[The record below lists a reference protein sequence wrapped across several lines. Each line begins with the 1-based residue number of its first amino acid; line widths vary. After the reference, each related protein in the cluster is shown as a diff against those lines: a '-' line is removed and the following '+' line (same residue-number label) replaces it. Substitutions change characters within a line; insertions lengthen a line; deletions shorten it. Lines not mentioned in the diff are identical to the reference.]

1 MTANS
6 ASSPARFFATMLFV
20 MFVVV
25 MVPLAF
31 AAFPGA
37 MNVPAPEGVNTHAVL
52 KHPDAE
58 WIWASYES
66 EQYECLRVYRSVTK
80 NRLLYRFTYSGRNL
94 EGGIITTTSGAP
106 VTAYMRTAAGWDRVI
121 VRDGFVL
128 VLSHGICGEAIA

>member
-31 AAFPGA
+31 AAFPGT

-52 KHPDAE
+52 KHPEAE

-121 VRDGFVL
+121 VRDGFVK
-128 VLSHGICGEAIA
+128 VIAYGQCPEGK

>member
-1 MTANS
+1 
-6 ASSPARFFATMLFV
+6 MLFV
-20 MFVVV
+20 MFVVM
-25 MVPLAF
+25 MVLLAF

-37 MNVPAPEGVNTHAVL
+37 MNVPSPEGVNTHAVL

-80 NRLLYRFTYSGRNL
+80 NRLLYRLTYSGRNL

-121 VRDGFVL
+121 VRDGFVK
-128 VLSHGICGEAIA
+128 VIAYGQCPEGK

>member
-80 NRLLYRFTYSGRNL
+80 NRILYRLTYSGRNL

-121 VRDGFVL
+121 VRDGFVK
-128 VLSHGICGEAIA
+128 VIAYGQCPEGK

>member
-6 ASSPARFFATMLFV
+6 ASSPARFFAAMLFV

-52 KHPDAE
+52 KHPEAE

-80 NRLLYRFTYSGRNL
+80 NRILYRLTYSGRNL

-121 VRDGFVL
+121 VRDGFVK
-128 VLSHGICGEAIA
+128 VIAYGQCPEGK